1 MGHEYSL
8 ADIAAANGNG
18 MNEGMWNN
26 PWLKITK
33 IWNFTTFY
41 IASNEKSYLYIEEN
55 KRGNSNDWY
64 I

>member
-8 ADIAAANGNG
+8 ADIAAANGG
-18 MNEGMWNN
+18 MNGEMWNN

-41 IASNEKSYLYIEEN
+41 ITSNEKSYLYIEEN
-55 KRGNSNDWY
+55 KWGISNDWY

>member
-8 ADIAAANGNG
+8 SDIAAANGG
-18 MNEGMWNN
+18 MGNEMWNN

-41 IASNEKSYLYIEEN
+41 ITSNEKSYLYIEEN
-55 KRGNSNDWY
+55 KRGISNDWY